1 MKIMDKY
8 IDLEFPTHIESN
20 GEAFIDIIEDLDS
33 EQSGEALRIAF
44 DSLYNQGKKRII
56 LDMSKVKIINSY
68 GIGKILICDKKLK
81 DDNGELVIKDAN
93 GFVDEILKLLMLDKV
108 LTIR

>member
-1 MKIMDKY
+1 MDKY
-8 IDLEFPTHIESN
+8 IDLEFPTHVDEN
-20 GEAFIDIIEDLDS
+20 GEAVIEIIEDLDS

-44 DSLYNQGKKRII
+44 DSLFNQGKKRIT

-81 DDNGELVIKDAN
+81 DDSGELVIKEAN
-93 GFVDEILKLLMLDKV
+93 GFVDEIFKLLMLDKILV
-108 LTIR
+108 IR